1 MKKLLLF
8 TILYLSIQL
17 LIAQPEDKKIS
28 KITFSMVDGDYEDAA
43 DRAEKLK
50 EDSEY
55 RKNGWVY
62 YYLSQSYFEIAG
74 KPELQEDYPKALK
87 ESIKAAYKLTKYKNK
102 PKENLEVYE
111 TAKEFLSVLKD
122 SVITVS
128 EIYYDNENYRKAA
141 YYLKSVTRF
150 SPDDY
155 GVWLMKGVYEVKS
168 RNIGEGVKSM
178 LLAMDSLNVEYVP
191 YAASAWTL
199 IDALDEYVLVLKSG
213 EYDQYFKTYKFNPTQ
228 KDIDRALELKK
239 AFMKYVQEDEIITK
253 EDRKKESET
262 IYKTFR
268 SDDEDDEDED
278 DED

>member
-8 TILYLSIQL
+8 TILSLSIQL

-62 YYLSQSYFEIAG
+62 YYLSQAYFEIAG
-74 KPELQEDYPKALK
+74 TPELQEDYPKALK
-87 ESIKAAYKLTKYKNK
+87 ESIKAAYKLEKYKHK

-141 YYLKSVTRF
+141 YYAKSITRF

-178 LLAMDSLNVEYVP
+178 LLAMDSLNPAYVP
-191 YAASAWTL
+191 DKSSAITL
-199 IDALDEYVLVLKSG
+199 VDALDEYVLILKSG
-213 EYDQYFKTYKFNPTQ
+213 EYDQYFKTYKFNPTE

-239 AFMKYVQEDEIITK
+239 IFIKYVEQEKIITK

-262 IYKTFR
+262 IYKTFK
-268 SDDEDDEDED
+268 SDEEEEEEEDE
-278 DED
+278 

>member
-8 TILYLSIQL
+8 PILYLSIQL
-17 LIAQPEDKKIS
+17 LIAQPEDKKLG
-28 KITFSMVDGDYEDAA
+28 KITFLMVDGEYEDATEK
-43 DRAEKLK
+43 AEKLK
-50 EDSEY
+50 EDPEY
-55 RKNGWVY
+55 RKNAWVY
-62 YYLSQSYFEIAG
+62 YYLSQSYFEIAST
-74 KPELQEDYPKALK
+74 PELQEDYPKALK

-102 PKENLEVYE
+102 PKENLKIYE
-111 TAKEFLSVLKD
+111 NAKEFLEVLKD

-141 YYLKSVTRF
+141 YYMKSVTRF

-155 GVWLMKGVYEVKS
+155 GVYLMKGVYEVKS

-178 LLAMDSLNVEYVP
+178 LLAMDSLNPEYVP
-191 YAASAWTL
+191 YDVSAPTL
-199 IDALDEYVLVLKSG
+199 VDALDEYVLILKSG

-239 AFMKYVQEDEIITK
+239 IFMKYIEQDEIITK
-253 EDRKKESET
+253 EERKKESET

-268 SDDEDDEDED
+268 SDDEDEE
-278 DED
+278 EEE